1 MRESSHRIQLG
12 RRGGSEG
19 TGMNMCMRKLWVLA
33 AMGCGLWAAVA
44 AAQAQSAEEAPPDRV
59 ARLAVIDGSASLL
72 PAGSQDWGNAS
83 INRPLGTGDKLWIPE
98 GSRASLELGGTE
110 IRLDGDSGFG
120 FLHLGNDT
128 AQAQLTSGTLNL
140 NVRHLYPGQDYEI
153 DTPTLAFVTR
163 QRGQYRLDIA
173 PDGKGTQVTVFSGAA
188 TVYGQGGAERRV
200 TAGNSYR
207 FLDSS
212 LAQVEVFA
220 VPAPDSFDR
229 WCFARDARYQRDY
242 SSSRE
247 YVSSEVIG
255 YQDLADYG
263 TWQNEADYGPMW
275 FPTAVP
281 MGWAPYRYGHWA
293 WIAPWGW
300 TWIDNAPWGFAPFHY
315 GRWAY
320 IGNRWGWVPGSLAMR
335 PVYAPALVAFVGG
348 FGGGIG
354 WNVGVGFGGPVGWYP
369 LAPGA
374 VFVPWYRCGPRYF
387 RNVNLTNIRVVNNTT
402 INNINN
408 TYNIYRRGGHLNL
421 TQIGDHRIPP
431 RALTMVPHDVF
442 TGAHQ
447 IGPHMLVARPHGTV
461 LRGPLALAAPPAP
474 GRGSLMAPN
483 HGLRPDVPRP
493 IFARNVLA
501 HRPPPQMINALPQR
515 ADGYRLAPGGQA
527 RPLLPAQPVRIANNV
542 RVIGRSQPGM
552 HQARGGVALPQ
563 VPRIE
568 RALGQVA
575 ATPMARSP
583 MPRQGVMPSAGFVPH
598 RWQPGSLPR
607 AARLEPAPMVAPGA
621 RTQIRRENGAQI
633 IEGRPQSGGGSF
645 SVMPGGRNTPP
656 PMQTGNRPGYGAP
669 RQGGYPQAPRDNF
682 RAARPREPAFGQ
694 GTQVIEAPRSNYNV
708 PRENF
713 HAAYPRE
720 PAYGQGVPMPP
731 PPRMPQYQQ
740 PPPQYQQRPPQYQQ
754 PPQEFRAP
762 PQARPMPAP
771 REAPPPRARAAEPNR
786 PHGGGRD

>member
-1 MRESSHRIQLG
+1 
-12 RRGGSEG
+12 
-19 TGMNMCMRKLWVLA
+19 MNMRKLWVLV
-33 AMGCGLWAAVA
+33 AMGCGLWTAVT

-72 PAGSQDWGNAS
+72 PVGSQDWGNAS

-98 GSRASLELGGTE
+98 GSRVSLELGGTE
-110 IRLDGDSGFG
+110 MRLDGDSGFG
-120 FLHLGNDT
+120 LLHLGNDT

-140 NVRHLYPGQDYEI
+140 NVRHLYSGQDYEI
-153 DTPTLAFVTR
+153 DTPTLALVTR

-173 PDGKGTQVTVFSGAA
+173 PDGKGTQVTVFSGEA

-242 SSSRE
+242 GSSRE
-247 YVSSEVIG
+247 YVSREVIG
-255 YQDLADYG
+255 YQDLTNYG
-263 TWQNEADYGPMW
+263 TWQNETEYGPMW

-281 MGWAPYRYGHWA
+281 VGWAPYRYGHWA

-320 IGNRWGWVPGSLAMR
+320 IGNRWGWVPGPLAMR

-354 WNVGVGFGGPVGWYP
+354 WNVGVGGPVGWYP
-369 LAPGA
+369 LWPGA

-387 RNVNLTNIRVVNNTT
+387 RNVNVTNIRVVNNTT

-431 RALTMVPHDVF
+431 RALTLVPHDVF

-447 IGPHMLVARPHGTV
+447 IGPHRLVQRPHGTV
-461 LRGPLALAAPPAP
+461 LRGPLALGAPPVP

-483 HGLRPDVPRP
+483 HGLRPEVPRP
-493 IFARNVLA
+493 IFARNVMA
-501 HRPPPQMINALPQR
+501 HRLPPQKVYALPQR
-515 ADGYRLAPGGQA
+515 ADGYRLARGDQA
-527 RPLLPAQPVRIANNV
+527 RPMLPAQPVRIASNV
-542 RVIGRSQPGM
+542 QVIGARAQPGM
-552 HQARGGVALPQ
+552 RPARGDVALPQ
-563 VPRIE
+563 APRIE
-568 RALGQVA
+568 RAQGGPA
-575 ATPMARSP
+575 AAPMARSP
-583 MPRQGVMPSAGFVPH
+583 MQRRDAMPSANFVPH
-598 RWQPGSLPR
+598 RWQPEILPR
-607 AARLEPAPMVAPGA
+607 ATRLEPAPMVAPGA
-621 RTQIRRENGAQI
+621 RTQIRREHGAQI

-645 SVMPGGRNTPP
+645 SVMPGNRNAPP
-656 PMQTGNRPGYGAP
+656 AQAGGRPGYDVS
-669 RQGGYPQAPRDNF
+669 RQGGYPQAPRADFNAPRNGMREARPREPAYGQGVQVIEAPRSGNNAPRENF
-682 RAARPREPAFGQ
+682 RAARPREPA
-694 GTQVIEAPRSNYNV
+694 
-708 PRENF
+708 
-713 HAAYPRE
+713 
-720 PAYGQGVPMPP
+720 YGQRAPMP
-731 PPRMPQYQQ
+731 PPRMPQYQ
-740 PPPQYQQRPPQYQQ
+740 PPPQQ
-754 PPQEFRAP
+754 FRAP

-771 REAPPPRARAAEPNR
+771 REAPPPRARAEEPHP